1 MAEHSEFNTGSYQMT
16 RGKEYHYFIEVMMKA
31 LIPLKK
37 ITLKQLERAYLMTVD
52 DLSYELEPKVK
63 ENLFNFVQKMKRVLE
78 VEKSTAMHRYDLVA
92 IDQNGNT
99 CIVDWKTGKKYVKDI
114 EQVSKYLAEC
124 EDIEVGYLIYLDL
137 NEQIEINKKELEKKQ
152 KEEEEAKSKQKES
165 EGRQTRS
172 KIQEKQTKS
181 LLELQR
187 LCPTSKERKRARS
200 SNSAYKRFNLTE
212 IGKTRNMGECSKEEL
227 SSKKKSLRK
236 SFSIFRTVE

>member
-16 RGKEYHYFIEVMMKA
+16 RGKECHYFIEIMMKA

-37 ITLKQLERAYLMTVD
+37 ITLKQLDRAYLMTVD

-63 ENLFNFVQKMKRVLE
+63 NSLFQFVQKMKRVLE

-99 CIVDWKTGKKYVKDI
+99 CIVDWKTGQKYIKDI
-114 EQVSKYLAEC
+114 DQVRKYLAEC
-124 EDIEVGYLIYLDL
+124 EDIKVGYVIYLDL
-137 NEQIEINKKELEKKQ
+137 DEQIEINKELEKKQ
-152 KEEEEAKSKQKES
+152 KEEEEEKSKQRELES
-165 EGRQTRS
+165 RQTRS
-172 KIQEKQTKS
+172 KIQEKQAKS
-181 LLELQR
+181 LSELQR
-187 LCPTSKERKRARS
+187 LRSTSKERKRARS

-212 IGKTRNMGECSKEEL
+212 IGKTRNMGECSKEEI